1 MSDSLYRKL
10 TEGVLDDDQVRA
22 LINWQLSRKEEDVD
36 SQLIEECL
44 MFLYPDATGIDP
56 VRKAK
61 MLDNFREMI
70 ETSAEHRRARQQH
83 VHRRPR
89 KALAIAMLLILMLA
103 LAVSAV
109 AYWISRGVLNFN
121 DDFGWGTPIVSQE
134 GAEEFVRTGALA
146 HKELE
151 HVSIDVLEAAY
162 DGAEMRIVY
171 GVTSKVGQP
180 YLPPDDDTIYTIP
193 GAAEDQVHVCDYVII
208 NDQRAFFYDTYETLE
223 ENQNQVLYYLQ
234 TNLKA
239 WNIDVTGAETLNI
252 ELPLLGRAAYKQKPK
267 TVAFTIP
274 AEVPEGMVREAELIR
289 GYAGE
294 HEVSLVY
301 AGFSPV
307 CGYAELHFAGITKE
321 EFNAKF
327 FGMGDVVTA
336 DGEPL
341 AGAHLEG
348 NTREENDG
356 VTIGFSVMPPADGWP
371 DQLELI
377 VFMHGE
383 SNWGARIKLN

>member
-1 MSDSLYRKL
+1 MSDALYRKL
-10 TEGVLDDDQVRA
+10 TEGVLEDDQVRA
-22 LINWQLSRKEEDVD
+22 LIDWQLSRREEDVD

-44 MFLYPDATGIDP
+44 MFLYPDATGMDP
-56 VRKAK
+56 ARKAK
-61 MLDNFREMI
+61 MLDNFRDMI
-70 ETSAEHRRARQQH
+70 DKSGTHRRAKQQH
-83 VHRRPR
+83 MHRRPR
-89 KALAIAMLLILMLA
+89 KTLVIAMLLILMLA

-134 GAEEFVRTGALA
+134 GAEEFVSTGVLV
-146 HKELE
+146 HEELE
-151 HVSIDVLEAAY
+151 HVSIDVLEAVY

-193 GAAEDQVHVCDYVII
+193 GAEEDEVHMCDYVLI
-208 NDQRAFFYDTYETLE
+208 NDQDAYFYDAYETLGD
-223 ENQNQVLYYLQ
+223 NPNQVLYYLQ

-239 WNIDVTGAETLNI
+239 WNVDVEGAETLTI
-252 ELPLLGRAAYKQKPK
+252 ELPMLGRPAYKQKPK

-274 AEVPEGMVREAELIR
+274 AEVPEGMVRGAKLTH

-294 HEVSLVY
+294 YEVSLVY

-307 CGYAELHFAGITKE
+307 CGYVELHFAGISKKE
-321 EFNAKF
+321 FESRC
-327 FGMGDVVTA
+327 FGMCDIVTI
-336 DGEPL
+336 DGERIV
-341 AGAHLEG
+341 GAHMEG
-348 NTREENDG
+348 NTREDNG
-356 VTIGFSVMPPADGWP
+356 GITIGFSVMPPADGWP
-371 DQLELI
+371 DKLELI

-383 SNWGARIKLN
+383 SNWSAQIELE